1 MICML
6 TTVLIML
13 IFPFTMQIITKH
25 IDLDKIKAVS
35 NFAKEMGIERK
46 YTYRLMNED
55 VLDWI
60 LIDGVKFIY
69 LSEKSLSY
77 TKRKYTKQ

>member
-1 MICML
+1 ML
-6 TTVLIML
+6 TIVLITF
-13 IFPFTMQIITKH
+13 IFSFTMQIITKN
-25 IDLDKIKAVS
+25 IELDKIKAVS

-77 TKRKYTKQ
+77 TKRKYIKQ

>member
-1 MICML
+1 
-6 TTVLIML
+6 
-13 IFPFTMQIITKH
+13 MQIIIKN
-25 IDLDKIKAVS
+25 IELDKIKAVA

-46 YTYRLMNED
+46 YTYRLLNED

-77 TKRKYTKQ
+77 TKRKYIKQ